1 MYNKIKL
8 KLENYRDKTCGTQ
21 TVSMTGTNENNKSES
36 IQINIPMKSKRSMQK
51 QKTNEKYA
59 NEKEGYD
66 LKNIYETKLYE

>member
-21 TVSMTGTNENNKSES
+21 TASMTGMNENNKSES

-51 QKTNEKYA
+51 QKNE
-59 NEKEGYD
+59 
-66 LKNIYETKLYE
+66 